1 MEELRYNL
9 GSLIKI
15 GSISDSSAILA
26 SLLPPLELT
35 RADAASSRADCCE
48 GFSLETSFISGGECI
63 AEVKGILT
71 LCFSERRIDLI
82 VCEVQ

>member
-15 GSISDSSAILA
+15 GSISDSSALLA

-35 RADAASSRADCCE
+35 RADAASSSADCCE
-48 GFSLETSFISGGECI
+48 GFSLETSFISGEN
-63 AEVKGILT
+63 ILQR
-71 LCFSERRIDLI
+71 LRGFSLFALVREELTS
-82 VCEVQ
+82 